1 MKLTRLVPIA
11 LVLCAFTLASCANT
25 VRGVGRDVKVQRT
38 PFRKR
43 LNKASSSASKRD
55 QKSVRW
61 ADFLAQM
68 LRTFGSKIR
77 YFFIFTHYPTQ
88 NRFALLLEML

>member
-1 MKLTRLVPIA
+1 M
-11 LVLCAFTLASCANT
+11 
-25 VRGVGRDVKVQRT
+25 
-38 PFRKR
+38 
-43 LNKASSSASKRD
+43 NKASSSASKRD

-88 NRFALLLEML
+88 NRFALLLEMF